1 MWIKK
6 LCLAFGGMI
15 CAGVMLAQELDC
27 QVTVNHS
34 QIQGTNVQVFK
45 TLEKSLSDFINTR
58 HWTQAQ
64 YASNERIRCSMNFII
79 KEYNEVDSRWT
90 CELVVQSTRPVW
102 QSSYQ
107 TVVFSFKDTDVSFNY
122 REFDQ
127 LELRENEI
135 NNNLTAIVSYYVY
148 LIIGLDMD
156 TMALQSGTELIRRAG
171 DIVVSAQTLGEAG
184 WTPFESSSNRY
195 ALVFDYLE
203 ESMSPMR
210 QLMYAY
216 HRSGLDELT
225 MSVSRIRAQITD
237 ELECLVKAKSNKP
250 LSVWPGLFTEIKKEE
265 LINLYSQATIEEK
278 ESVVKL
284 LSAVNPS
291 LTSDWEKIK
300 N

>member
-107 TVVFSFKDTDVSFNY
+107 TVVFSFKDTDVSFNSIRCMDNRY
-122 REFDQ
+122 DLTHNLENIVYNELIYMGYKVNVFNKNGREIDFLAQKENKKYYIQVAYSIAEEKTYNREFSAFANIDNLSQ
-127 LELRENEI
+127 KIIITNDDIDYSTSVIKHIKLKEFLIMNSLDDI
-135 NNNLTAIVSYYVY
+135 NN
-148 LIIGLDMD
+148 
-156 TMALQSGTELIRRAG
+156 
-171 DIVVSAQTLGEAG
+171 
-184 WTPFESSSNRY
+184 
-195 ALVFDYLE
+195 
-203 ESMSPMR
+203 
-210 QLMYAY
+210 
-216 HRSGLDELT
+216 
-225 MSVSRIRAQITD
+225 
-237 ELECLVKAKSNKP
+237 
-250 LSVWPGLFTEIKKEE
+250 
-265 LINLYSQATIEEK
+265 
-278 ESVVKL
+278 
-284 LSAVNPS
+284 
-291 LTSDWEKIK
+291 
-300 N
+300 